1 MTPLVWAGP
10 AVPGVRLK
18 WTYVTRTM
26 PAAAAAATTIG
37 PHDGPARAGD
47 LIVAR
52 VDRIGAHDHAED
64 PAGRRVRLYPG
75 DLVVG
80 AYGNRYATDFYEGYV
95 PAGARTHL
103 LTAGGLIGTV
113 AAAHEAHPDPTTLEV
128 AGRLVDEQ
136 LRPLSLEDFAQPL
149 PPPSRAAYAPLTMAV
164 LGTSMNA
171 GKTTTAAALVR
182 GFARAGFTPGAGKVT
197 GSGSGK
203 DRWSYLDA
211 GAHAL
216 LDFLDFGMPSTF
228 GYPLDRLGA
237 TMTAIREGLA
247 GEGCDVV
254 ALEIA
259 DGLLQAE
266 TDWLARRLPGFADA
280 VVFAAVD
287 ALSAHSGVALLREM
301 GVPVR
306 AVSGLVTRSPLAARE
321 AAAATGLP
329 VLSPAVLAD
338 GAAIRLASPEPV
350 LS

>member
-1 MTPLVWAGP
+1 MISRREGP
-10 AVPGVRLK
+10 TVSSVRPK
-18 WTYVTRTM
+18 WTYVTRTV

-47 LIVAR
+47 LVVAR
-52 VDRIGAHDHAED
+52 VERLGAHDHAED
-64 PAGRRVRLYPG
+64 PQGRRVRLYPG

-95 PAGARTHL
+95 PTGARTHL

-113 AAAHEAHPDPTTLEV
+113 AAAHDAHLDPTTLEV
-128 AGRLVDEQ
+128 VGRLVDEQ
-136 LRPLSLEDFAQPL
+136 LRPLSADDFARPL
-149 PPPSRAAYAPLTMAV
+149 PPPGPATSTPLTVAV

-182 GFARAGFTPGAGKVT
+182 GFARAGFAAGAGKVT

-237 TMTAIREGLA
+237 TMTAIRDGLA
-247 GEGCDVV
+247 SEGCDVV
-254 ALEIA
+254 VLEIA
-259 DGLLQAE
+259 DGLLQQE
-266 TDWLARRLPGFADA
+266 TAWLARRLRGFADA

-287 ALSAHSGVALLREM
+287 ALSARSGVTLLREV
-301 GVPVR
+301 GAPVR
-306 AVSGLVTRSPLAARE
+306 AVSGLVTRSPLATGE
-321 AAAATGLP
+321 AAMTTGLP
-329 VLSPAVLAD
+329 VHSPAALAG
-338 GAAIRLASPEPV
+338 GAAVRLVAPEPV
-350 LS
+350 PA

>member
-1 MTPLVWAGP
+1 MIAGRERST
-10 AVPGVRLK
+10 VFGVRPK

-47 LIVAR
+47 LVVAKVER
-52 VDRIGAHDHAED
+52 LGTHDHVED
-64 PAGRRVRLYPG
+64 PHGRRVRLYPG

-95 PAGARTHL
+95 PTGARTHL

-113 AAAHEAHPDPTTLEV
+113 AAAHEAHADPTMLEV
-128 AGRLVDEQ
+128 AGRLVDER
-136 LRPLSLEDFAQPL
+136 LRPLSLEDFARPL
-149 PPPSRAAYAPLTMAV
+149 PPPSSATGAPITVTV

-171 GKTTTAAALVR
+171 GKTTTAAAIVR
-182 GFARAGFTPGAGKVT
+182 GFARAGFAPGAGKVT

-203 DRWSYLDA
+203 DRWSYQDA

-228 GYPLDRLGA
+228 GYPLNRLGA
-237 TMTAIREGLA
+237 TMTAIRDGLA
-247 GEGCDVV
+247 SDGCDMV

-266 TDWLARRLPGFADA
+266 TAWLARRLPGFADA

-287 ALSAHSGVALLREM
+287 ALSARSGVALLREI

-306 AVSGLVTRSPLAARE
+306 AVSGLVTRSPLATRE

-329 VLSPAVLAD
+329 VLSPAVLAG
-338 GAAIRLASPEPV
+338 GAAARLVAPEPV
-350 LS
+350 VA